1 MHSWENLS
9 QKKPNALAFAQATEE
24 LNNKMKY
31 EKLLKE
37 NTVLAVKSLYGADI
51 TENQVQ
57 INDTPSN
64 FDGDFTIVT
73 FPFAKAARK
82 APPQIAEELG
92 QFLSEKLDAIVAFN
106 VVKGFL
112 NVTVKDHIWT
122 EAMTDILSADNYG
135 HSADLTENVMVEY
148 ASPNTNKPLHLGH
161 IRNILL
167 GWSIS
172 KILKAAGKKVT
183 TTQIVYDRG
192 IAITKSMLAWKK
204 YGNGATP
211 ESSGKKGDH
220 FVGDYYVLFATKLGE
235 EYAQWINTPEAEKEY
250 ANRKKKDQEKN
261 QFFKA
266 FKDTYFNKYSQ
277 LGAEAREMLQKWEKH
292 DPETLDLWKTM
303 NGWVLAGFDVTFDT
317 LGVTIDKTYF
327 ESDTYLLGKD
337 IVEDG
342 LKKGVFYKN
351 DDGSIAVDLEDKKL
365 GEKIVMRSDGTS
377 LYVTQD
383 IGLARQRHQEI
394 GMDSMVYVV
403 GNEQIYHFDALFA
416 ILEKLEE
423 PYAKKLYHLAY
434 GMVDLTT
441 GKMKSREG
449 TVVDADDL
457 IEDMIKTATDE
468 SQERNEITDLSQDEK
483 DEIRKNIALGALK
496 FFILKVNPKKR
507 MIFNP
512 EESIELQG
520 QTGPYIQYAYVRT
533 AGLKKYLAEAD
544 ASKAELYEKLEK
556 EEKDLIKLLIKY
568 PALIQEAAKEYDPS
582 IIAAFAYNLAKSFSK
597 FWHECSILKAEEP
610 GAKEFRFLLSQAVG
624 NALQDAM
631 ELLGINMPQRM

>member
-1 MHSWENLS
+1 
-9 QKKPNALAFAQATEE
+9 
-24 LNNKMKY
+24 MKY
-31 EKLLKE
+31 EKQLKE
-37 NTVLAVKSLYGADI
+37 NTVKAIKDLYDAEVS
-51 TENQVQ
+51 ENQVT

-82 APPQIAEELG
+82 APMQIAEELG
-92 QFLSEKLDAIVAFN
+92 QYLTEKMDSVRSFN

-112 NVTVKDHIWT
+112 NLTVQDQVWT
-122 EAMTDILSADNYG
+122 SSLQDILYKENYEHG
-135 HSADLTENVMVEY
+135 SPLAEKVMVEF

-161 IRNILL
+161 VRNILL

-172 KILKAAGKKVT
+172 KILKAAGKRVT
-183 TTQIVYDRG
+183 TTQIVNDRG

-211 ESSGKKGDH
+211 ESTGKKGDH
-220 FVGDYYVLFATKLGE
+220 FVGDYYVLFAQKLAE
-235 EYAQWINTPEAEKEY
+235 EYANWIDTDAAEKEY
-250 ANRKKKDQEKN
+250 KARKKADQSK
-261 QFFKA
+261 QDFFKA
-266 FKDTYFNKYSQ
+266 YKDTYFNKYSA

-292 DPETLDLWKTM
+292 DPETLELWRTM
-303 NGWVLAGFDVTFDT
+303 NSWVLAGFETTFET
-317 LGVTIDKTYF
+317 LGISIDKTYL

-337 IVEDG
+337 IVQDG
-342 LKKGVFYKN
+342 LQKGVFYKN
-351 DDGSIAVDLEDKKL
+351 DDGSIAVDLEDKNL

-383 IGLARQRHQEI
+383 IGLARQRHQEF

-416 ILEKLEE
+416 ILEKLQE

-434 GMVDLTT
+434 GMVNLTT

-457 IEDMIKTATDE
+457 MADMVTTATKE
-468 SQERNEITDLSQDEK
+468 SLERNEITDLSPDKQA
-483 DEIRKNIALGALK
+483 EIRKNIALGALK
-496 FFILKVNPKKR
+496 YFILKVNPKKR
-507 MIFNP
+507 MVFDP
-512 EESIELQG
+512 AESIELQG

-533 AGLKKYLAEAD
+533 AGLKKYFAEAD
-544 ASKAELYEKLEK
+544 TSRAALYTTLEK
-556 EEKDLIKLLIKY
+556 EEKDLIKWLTKY

-582 IIAAFAYNLAKSFSK
+582 IIAAFAYNLAKAFSK
-597 FWHECSILKAEEP
+597 FWHERSILKAEEP

-624 NALQDAM
+624 DTLKDAM
-631 ELLGINMPQRM
+631 DLLGIKMPTRM

>member
-1 MHSWENLS
+1 
-9 QKKPNALAFAQATEE
+9 
-24 LNNKMKY
+24 MKY

-37 NTVLAVKSLYGADI
+37 NTVLAIKSLYDADI
-51 TENQVQ
+51 TGHQVQ

-82 APPQIAEELG
+82 APMQIAEELG
-92 QFLSEKLDAIVAFN
+92 QYLSEKLDSIIAFN

-112 NVTVKDHIWT
+112 NVTVEDSIWT
-122 EAMTDILSADNYG
+122 ASLTDILATDHYG
-135 HSADLTENVMVEY
+135 HATDLAENVMVEY

-183 TTQIVYDRG
+183 TTQIVNDRG

-211 ESSGKKGDH
+211 ESTGQKGDH
-220 FVGDYYVLFATKLGE
+220 FVGDYYVLFATKLAE
-235 EYAQWINTPEAEKEY
+235 EYAQWINTPDAQKEY
-250 ANRKKKDQEKN
+250 DARKKKDQDKEH
-261 QFFKA
+261 FFKA
-266 FKDTYFNKYSQ
+266 YKDTYFNKYSA
-277 LGAEAREMLQKWEKH
+277 LGAEAREMLQKWEKQ
-292 DPETLDLWKTM
+292 DPETIALWKTM
-303 NGWVLAGFDVTFDT
+303 NSWVLAGFDVTFDT

-327 ESDTYLLGKD
+327 ESNTYLLGKD

-342 LKKGVFYKN
+342 LKKNVFYKN
-351 DDGSIAVDLEDKKL
+351 EDGSIAVDLEDQKL

-416 ILEKLEE
+416 ILEKLDE

-457 IEDMIKTATDE
+457 IEDMVKTATTE
-468 SQERNEITDLSQDEK
+468 SLERNEITDLSQDEK

-507 MIFNP
+507 MVFNP

-533 AGLKKYLAEAD
+533 VGLKKYLAEAD
-544 ASKAELYEKLEK
+544 ASKAQAYQKLQK

-582 IIAAFAYNLAKSFSK
+582 IVAAFAYNLAKAFSK

-624 NALQDAM
+624 TALHDAM

>member
-1 MHSWENLS
+1 
-9 QKKPNALAFAQATEE
+9 
-24 LNNKMKY
+24 
-31 EKLLKE
+31 
-37 NTVLAVKSLYGADI
+37 LAVKSLYDANI

-82 APPQIAEELG
+82 APMQIAQDLG
-92 QFLSEKLDAIVAFN
+92 QFLSDKLDTIISFN

-112 NVTVKDHIWT
+112 NVTVTDNIWT
-122 EAMTDILSADNYG
+122 ESLSDIMATDNYG
-135 HSADLTENVMVEY
+135 HSTDLTENVMVEY

-183 TTQIVYDRG
+183 TTQIVNDRG

-204 YGNGATP
+204 FGQGATP
-211 ESSGKKGDH
+211 ESTGKKGDH

-235 EYAQWINTPEAEKEY
+235 EYTQWLTTDAAQKEY
-250 ANRKKKDQEKN
+250 ESRKKKEQEKDA
-261 QFFKA
+261 FFKA
-266 FKDTYFNKYSQ
+266 YKDTYFNKYSE
-277 LGAEAREMLQKWEKH
+277 LGAEAKDMLQKWEKH
-292 DPETLDLWKTM
+292 DPETLSLWKTM
-303 NGWVLAGFDVTFDT
+303 NNWVLAGFDVTFDT
-317 LGVTIDKTYF
+317 LGIVIDQTYF
-327 ESDTYLLGKD
+327 ESNTYLLGKD
-337 IVEDG
+337 IVTDG

-383 IGLARQRHQEI
+383 IGLARQRHQEY

-416 ILEKLEE
+416 TLEKLDE

-457 IEDMIKTATDE
+457 IDQMIATATKE
-468 SQERNEITDLSQDEK
+468 SLERNEITDLSQDLQ
-483 DEIRKNIALGALK
+483 DSIRKNIALGALK

-533 AGLKKYLAEAD
+533 VGLKKYLAEAD
-544 ASKAELYEKLEK
+544 TNLSKQYQVLKK

-568 PALIQEAAKEYDPS
+568 PSLIQEAAKEYDPS
-582 IIAAFAYNLAKSFSK
+582 IIAAFAYNLAKAFSK

-624 NALQDAM
+624 NALHDAM
-631 ELLGINMPQRM
+631 ELLGISMPQRM